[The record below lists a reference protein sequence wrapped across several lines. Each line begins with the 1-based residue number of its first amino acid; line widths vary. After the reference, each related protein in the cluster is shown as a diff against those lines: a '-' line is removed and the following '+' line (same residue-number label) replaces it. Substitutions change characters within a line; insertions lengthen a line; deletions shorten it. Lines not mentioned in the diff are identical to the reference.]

1 MEAVIVPVI
10 FGIIVLIAVAAS
22 AGSRRYESQ
31 WRAAAEHL
39 QLGYQAGRMFSR
51 PKLSGVVSGLTVKI
65 DVSSS
70 SGGSSN
76 SIRTRY
82 RIGYPRLGLDLHMSR
97 RTGIAR
103 AAAMFGMNET
113 KIGDAEFDDAFSIR
127 TSDPQRFAA
136 RLPPPAR
143 RLLLDLV
150 RDYRSVKITDEQLRY
165 EKNGIERDTGT
176 LVTTAQRL
184 MEAALALQ
192 GASVGPA
199 YPTTT
204 PRLPIRPPVPPP
216 PPISRPDPYDVG
228 PIIDPVSLPAPMR
241 ARPVPAEPKPVSAR
255 PKASEVTADQ
265 IGVALFAKRRL
276 SFQIAKQYEEQYQ
289 GRMVVW
295 PGEVRTI
302 MSGIGP
308 DDPTRVTVL
317 VATIRNE
324 LFGSVAVQAV
334 ASITGRVPPGL
345 AAGKQVSVQGTL
357 AGVDAMSR
365 ILFVEDARLE
375 EIR

>member
-10 FGIIVLIAVAAS
+10 FGMIVLIAVAAS
-22 AGSRRYESQ
+22 ASSRRYESQ
-31 WRAAAEHL
+31 WKAAAERL
-39 QLGYQAGRMFSR
+39 QLGYEAGRMFSR
-51 PKLSGVVSGLTVKI
+51 PKLSGVVGGLTVKI
-65 DVSSS
+65 DVPSS
-70 SGGSSN
+70 SGGPSN

-82 RIGYPRLGLDLHMSR
+82 RIGYPLLGLDLHMSR
-97 RTGIAR
+97 RTGLAR

-127 TSDPQRFAA
+127 TSDPQRLAA

-150 RDYRSVKITDEQLRY
+150 RDYRSVKITDERLSY

-176 LVTTAQRL
+176 LATTAQRL

-192 GASVGPA
+192 GASVRPA
-199 YPTTT
+199 YPATT
-204 PRLPIRPPVPPP
+204 PRLPIRPPLPPP

-228 PIIDPVSLPAPMR
+228 PIIDPVPLQAPMR
-241 ARPVPAEPKPVSAR
+241 ARAVPAEPKPVSAR

-265 IGVALFAKRRL
+265 IGVALFAKRGL

-324 LFGSVAVQAV
+324 LFGSVDVQAI
-334 ASITGRVPPGL
+334 ASISGRVPPGL
-345 AAGKQVSVQGTL
+345 AAGKRVSVQGTL

-365 ILFVEDARLE
+365 TLFVEDARLE

>member
-10 FGIIVLIAVAAS
+10 FGMIVLIAVAAS
-22 AGSRRYESQ
+22 ASSRRYESQ
-31 WRAAAEHL
+31 WKAAAERL

-65 DVSSS
+65 DVPSS
-70 SGGSSN
+70 SGGPSN

-82 RIGYPRLGLDLHMSR
+82 RIGYPLLGLDLHMSR
-97 RTGIAR
+97 RTGLAR

-127 TSDPQRFAA
+127 TSDPQRLAA

-150 RDYRSVKITDEQLRY
+150 RDYRSVKITDERLSY

-176 LVTTAQRL
+176 LATTAQRL

-192 GASVGPA
+192 GASVRPA
-199 YPTTT
+199 YPATT
-204 PRLPIRPPVPPP
+204 PRLPIRPPLPPP

-228 PIIDPVSLPAPMR
+228 PIIDPVPLQAPMR
-241 ARPVPAEPKPVSAR
+241 ARAVPAEPKPVSAR

-265 IGVALFAKRRL
+265 IGVALFAKRGL

-324 LFGSVAVQAV
+324 LFGSVDVQAI
-334 ASITGRVPPGL
+334 ASISGRVPPGL
-345 AAGKQVSVQGTL
+345 AAGKRVSVQGTL

-365 ILFVEDARLE
+365 TLFVEDARLE

>member
-10 FGIIVLIAVAAS
+10 FGVIVLIAVAAS

-31 WRAAAEHL
+31 WRAAAERL
-39 QLGYQAGRMFSR
+39 QLGYEAGRMFSR

-82 RIGYPRLGLDLHMSR
+82 RIGYPPLGLDLHMSR

-127 TSDPQRFAA
+127 TSDPQRLAA

-150 RDYRSVKITDEQLRY
+150 GDYRSVKITDEQLRY

-199 YPTTT
+199 YPTTAS
-204 PRLPIRPPVPPP
+204 RLPIRPPVPPP

-228 PIIDPVSLPAPMR
+228 PIIDPVPRPAPRR
-241 ARPVPAEPKPVSAR
+241 ARAVPAEPKPVSAR
-255 PKASEVTADQ
+255 PNASEVTADQ

-308 DDPTRVTVL
+308 GDPTRVTVL

-324 LFGSVAVQAV
+324 LFGSVDVQAT
-334 ASITGRVPPGL
+334 ASISDRVPPGL

-365 ILFVEDARLE
+365 ILFVADARLE

>member
-10 FGIIVLIAVAAS
+10 FGMIVLIAVAAS
-22 AGSRRYESQ
+22 ASSRRYESQ
-31 WRAAAEHL
+31 WKAAAERL

-51 PKLSGVVSGLTVKI
+51 PKLSGVVGGLTVKI
-65 DVSSS
+65 DVPSS
-70 SGGSSN
+70 SGGPSN

-82 RIGYPRLGLDLHMSR
+82 RIGYPLLGLDLHMSR
-97 RTGIAR
+97 RTGLAR

-127 TSDPQRFAA
+127 TSDPQRLAA

-150 RDYRSVKITDEQLRY
+150 RDYRSVKITDERLSY

-176 LVTTAQRL
+176 LATTAQRL

-192 GASVGPA
+192 GASVRPA
-199 YPTTT
+199 YPATT
-204 PRLPIRPPVPPP
+204 PRLPIRPPLPPP

-228 PIIDPVSLPAPMR
+228 PIIDPVPLQAPMR
-241 ARPVPAEPKPVSAR
+241 ARAVPAEPKPVSAR

-265 IGVALFAKRRL
+265 IGVALFAKRGL

-324 LFGSVAVQAV
+324 LFGSVDVQAI
-334 ASITGRVPPGL
+334 ASISGRVPPGL
-345 AAGKQVSVQGTL
+345 AAGKRVSVQGTL

-365 ILFVEDARLE
+365 TLFVEDARLE

>member
-10 FGIIVLIAVAAS
+10 FGMIVLIAVAAS
-22 AGSRRYESQ
+22 ASSRRYESQ
-31 WRAAAEHL
+31 WKAAAERL

-65 DVSSS
+65 DVPSS
-70 SGGSSN
+70 SGGPSN

-82 RIGYPRLGLDLHMSR
+82 RIGYPLLGLDLHMSR
-97 RTGIAR
+97 RTGLAR

-127 TSDPQRFAA
+127 TSDPQRLAA

-150 RDYRSVKITDEQLRY
+150 RDYRSVKITDERLSY

-176 LVTTAQRL
+176 LATTAQRL

-192 GASVGPA
+192 GASVRPA
-199 YPTTT
+199 YPATT
-204 PRLPIRPPVPPP
+204 PRVPIRPPLPPP

-228 PIIDPVSLPAPMR
+228 PIIDPVPLQAPMR
-241 ARPVPAEPKPVSAR
+241 ARAVPAEPKPVSAR

-265 IGVALFAKRRL
+265 IGVALFAKRGL

-324 LFGSVAVQAV
+324 LFGSVDVQAI
-334 ASITGRVPPGL
+334 ASISGRVPPGL
-345 AAGKQVSVQGTL
+345 AAGKRVSVQGTL

-365 ILFVEDARLE
+365 TLFVEDARLE